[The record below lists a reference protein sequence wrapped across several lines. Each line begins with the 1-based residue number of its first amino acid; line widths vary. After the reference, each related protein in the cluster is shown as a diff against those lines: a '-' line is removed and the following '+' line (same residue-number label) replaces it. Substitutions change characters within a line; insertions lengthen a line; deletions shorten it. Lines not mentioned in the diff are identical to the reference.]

1 MTYIDMV
8 HVGTNTDLT
17 IGSGMAMYIGLGERD
32 QVKVDFRFWPLAK
45 PGCSIRR
52 RCLRHRADYVQTLR
66 EAFKYFWV

>member
-1 MTYIDMV
+1 
-8 HVGTNTDLT
+8 
-17 IGSGMAMYIGLGERD
+17 MYIGLGERD

-52 RCLRHRADYVQTLR
+52 RCLRHCADYVQTLR